1 MRATLLSAGTL
12 YDLNRLATLEGVTLT
27 RGIDVNDTGQVLALG
42 CDATNEHC
50 RSYLLTPVE
59 AP

>member
-1 MRATLLSAGTL
+1 M
-12 YDLNRLATLEGVTLT
+12 LATLEGVTLT